1 MKNSLPSVLS
11 DQLAGL
17 MGRGHGLITRSAL
30 LGALGSF
37 ILLTGCATDDGIP
50 PDQVYQAPSLG
61 AAGVA
66 HITGTK
72 VVESGLFADNHVGYV
87 LMVDDKFVPN
97 ALDEWNQ
104 PIALSPGW
112 HEIAAAYQ
120 SGVFSSRTT
129 FRFKAAAGSPYLLK
143 IAAGL
148 ESDGDHR
155 YCNFSIVDG
164 TTGTPVTA
172 IKHCNVSGGDNPGR
186 SLFRAVD

>member
-1 MKNSLPSVLS
+1 MKQYLRSVLP
-11 DQLAGL
+11 DKLAGL
-17 MGRGHGLITRSAL
+17 MARSHGLITRSAL
-30 LGALGSF
+30 LGALGSV
-37 ILLTGCATDDGIP
+37 ILLAGCATDDGIP
-50 PDQVYQAPSLG
+50 ADQLYQAPSMEG
-61 AAGVA
+61 AGVA

-72 VVESGLFADNHVGYV
+72 VVESGLFADNHIGYV

-97 ALDEWNQ
+97 ALDNWNQ

-129 FRFKAAAGSPYLLK
+129 FRFKAAAGSPYILK

-164 TTGTPVTA
+164 TTGTPITA
-172 IKHCNVSGGDNPGR
+172 VKHCNVSGGNNPGR